1 MTIETDFG
9 KITATKDTL
18 RTLAHYMDRAAFYYE
33 GDDCLALRAMA
44 RECSLEIYRV
54 LDEYCNNH

>member
-9 KITATKDTL
+9 KITATKDT
-18 RTLAHYMDRAAFYYE
+18 HYMDRAAFYYE

-44 RECSLEIYRV
+44 RECSSEIYRAI
-54 LDEYCNNH
+54 DEYCNNH

>member
-18 RTLAHYMDRAAFYYE
+18 GMLAFYMARAAFYYE
-33 GDDCLALRAMA
+33 GDDCIALRAMA
-44 RECSLEIYRV
+44 HNCSSQIYRAI
-54 LDEYCNNH
+54 DEYHNH